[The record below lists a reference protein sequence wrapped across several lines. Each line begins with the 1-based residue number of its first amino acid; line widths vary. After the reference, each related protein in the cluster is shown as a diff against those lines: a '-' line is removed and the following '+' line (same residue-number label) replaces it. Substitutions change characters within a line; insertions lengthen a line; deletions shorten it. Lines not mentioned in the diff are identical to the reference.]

1 MPGTETFEARWGSLV
16 VTSERDSLIFTR
28 AGSFDGP
35 NGVEVARFEAD
46 SRLLCLLPREG
57 VDHGANRAY
66 AQVREIQID
75 TAVWTWDPDDPI
87 VETDQGELQLAG
99 LPEGLG
105 VTFGWGLRLPM
116 HYRRL
121 IREVEVATDCTV
133 ICLGSDNGI
142 SGDTFHLSL
151 DAFASFI
158 REIELHRGRAG
169 TVLARLNDAVAHNV
183 VAEAL
188 GRATHPASPGR
199 LPAIKSMTQVISG
212 ESDFDEASR
221 AELLDLVAAE
231 SRRAATEQP
240 EAFGRLR
247 TDLDLVT
254 LEVLIDQFSTALSG
268 PTAGKERTW
277 QSFFGANVF
286 ALQQLFAAPVTYVGE
301 QLRVRLPN
309 LYGTGA
315 QEPDFL
321 LVNSVAKSVYLVEI
335 KTPATK
341 MLSSNYR
348 GRDEAEVFPPHRDLS
363 GAVAQ
368 LQSQIHSALVDLPGI
383 LQRTSGAPDVNP
395 GVVRGAV
402 IAGSMTSLSA
412 VERQSFMRYRQ
423 GLFGVEII
431 TFDEV
436 LDRLKGLHRM
446 LTGSA

>member
-1 MPGTETFEARWGSLV
+1 MADAETYEARWGSLV
-16 VTSERDSLIFTR
+16 VTPERDSLVFTR
-28 AGSFDGP
+28 VGALDGP
-35 NGVEVARFEAD
+35 DGVTIARYDAD
-46 SRLLCLLPREG
+46 SHLLRLFPREG
-57 VDHGANRAY
+57 VDHGGDDAY
-66 AQVREIQID
+66 GQVREIQID
-75 TAVWTWDPDDPI
+75 TAVWAWNADDPI
-87 VETDQGELQLAG
+87 VETDQGEFQLAG

-121 IREVEVATDCTV
+121 IREIEDATDCT
-133 ICLGSDNGI
+133 IISLGADNGI
-142 SGDTFHLSL
+142 SGDAFHLSL
-151 DAFASFI
+151 DRFASFI
-158 REIELHRGRAG
+158 HDIELHRGRAG
-169 TVLARLNDAVAHNV
+169 TVLGRLNDAVARNV

-188 GRATHPASPGR
+188 GRPTRPASPGR
-199 LPAIKSMTQVISG
+199 LPAIKGMTQVISG
-212 ESDFDEASR
+212 ETDFDEAGR
-221 AELLDLVAAE
+221 AELLDLVAGE
-231 SRRAATEQP
+231 SRTAATEHP

-254 LEVLIDQFSTALSG
+254 LEVLIDQFEAALSG
-268 PTAGKERTW
+268 PTARKEKTW
-277 QSFFGANVF
+277 QTFFGVNVF

-321 LVNSVAKSVYLVEI
+321 LVNSVARSVHLVEI

-341 MLSSNYR
+341 MLSRSYR

-383 LQRTSGAPDVNP
+383 LQRTSDAPDVNP

-402 IAGSMTSLSA
+402 IAGSMTSLSE
-412 VERQSFMRYRQ
+412 VQRQSFMRYRQ
-423 GLFGVEII
+423 GLLGVEVI

-446 LTGSA
+446 LTVTD